1 MGDRTPIE
9 IVIYS
14 CPPEEVNVVLEIF
27 DEFGLD
33 HDYRLPGDP
42 PPGPDGRGPRR
53 LELGRGY
60 INSEISVGSSDELA
74 ALLPNHTRRGGCGRT
89 LCTSTWGRYTC
100 TTRTSAGSPA
110 TATRKGGRCSTPVR
124 SMHWSSAAAETGSS
138 WATSPAA
145 RGRSRSNNSS
155 RRTAASSYTP
165 TLPLH
170 QHPCRRSRSVN
181 SRAGHRG
188 GCLRTLPDKHGRPQR
203 QTGDSA
209 LSDPPA
215 ARLLLGSV
223 PSQP

>member
-74 ALLPNHTRRGGCGRT
+74 ALLPNHAAWRVWEDP
-89 LCTSTWGRYTC
+89 LYEHLGRYIC

-124 SMHWSSAAAETGSS
+124 SMRWSSAAAETGSS

-145 RGRSRSNNSS
+145 RGRSRSKNSS
-155 RRTAASSYTP
+155 RRTGASSYAP

-181 SRAGHRG
+181 SPAGHRG
-188 GCLRTLPDKHGRPQR
+188 GCRRTLPDKHGRPQR